1 MIDSKIQREKA
12 NIWAF
17 IAWVLGF
24 IGFIVVYT
32 IRYDDDFAMFHAK
45 QSLTLAFINIVV
57 LAVSWM
63 FSMAPGIGILMQ
75 VLTRVMMAL
84 TIAISLA
91 GAYFSLKGIRYEF
104 PLLHSYSLRL
114 SI

>member
-1 MIDSKIQREKA
+1 VTDSKTQREKA

-17 IAWVLGF
+17 IAWILGF

-32 IRYDDDFAMFHAK
+32 VRYDDDFAMFHAK
-45 QSLTLAFINIVV
+45 QSLTLAFVNIII

-63 FSMAPGIGILMQ
+63 FSLAPGIGILMQ
-75 VLTRVMMAL
+75 VLTRVMMGL

-91 GAYFSLKGIRYEF
+91 GAYFSLTGIRYEF
-104 PLLHSYSLRL
+104 PILYPYSLKL

>member
-1 MIDSKIQREKA
+1 MTDSKPEREKA

-17 IAWVLGF
+17 IAWILGF

-32 IRYDDDFAMFHAK
+32 IRYNDDFAMFHAK

-57 LAVSWM
+57 LVVSWM

-75 VLTRVMMAL
+75 ILTQVMMIL
-84 TIAISLA
+84 SITISLV
-91 GAYFSLKGIRYEF
+91 GAYFSLRGIRYEF
-104 PLLHSYSLRL
+104 PIIYSYSLRL

>member
-1 MIDSKIQREKA
+1 MADSKPKREKA

-17 IAWVLGF
+17 IAWILGF

-57 LAVSWM
+57 LVVSWM

-84 TIAISLA
+84 TIMISLA
-91 GAYFSLKGIRYEF
+91 GAYFSLRGIRYKF
-104 PLLHSYSLRL
+104 PLIYSYSLRL